1 VRSGTEH
8 GLDNVHC
15 GEKLDGFGSRT
26 EETQFRLNKTG
37 AWSRFTTGVIVIRV
51 PTDVSAAERAR
62 WLAELAQ
69 VLQEAQELV
78 SRLAVARGR
87 KSEALDV
94 CARLEAAYA
103 QVQSLRRSRTSQSPG
118 NVDPIW
124 SEHLPWDRAL
134 PEQSA

>member
-1 VRSGTEH
+1 M
-8 GLDNVHC
+8 
-15 GEKLDGFGSRT
+15 
-26 EETQFRLNKTG
+26 
-37 AWSRFTTGVIVIRV
+37 IRI

-78 SRLAVARGR
+78 SQLAVARGR

-103 QVQSLRRSRTSQSPG
+103 QGSDAVLRG
-118 NVDPIW
+118 D
-124 SEHLPWDRAL
+124 
-134 PEQSA
+134 

>member
-1 VRSGTEH
+1 M
-8 GLDNVHC
+8 
-15 GEKLDGFGSRT
+15 
-26 EETQFRLNKTG
+26 
-37 AWSRFTTGVIVIRV
+37 IRV
-51 PTDVSAAERAR
+51 PTEVSTAERAQ

-78 SRLAVARGR
+78 SQLAVARGR

-103 QVQSLRRSRTSQSPG
+103 LVQSLRRSRTSQSPE

-124 SEHLPWDRAL
+124 SKHLPWDRAL
-134 PEQSA
+134 PERSA